1 MGIVFFEIKTI
12 VKGGM
17 KKMKVRK
24 EQSWKRELSTH
35 MSAFEKRFLKA
46 LKAGFTEQ
54 DKRIDKKFT
63 EKFAEQ
69 DRRID
74 LKFTEQDRRIDLKF
88 AVQDKRFEVQDNK
101 IDQLSSKIDK
111 VDNKVDKLAH
121 LVVTHFAT
129 KDELDRKLLQF
140 VTVDRFETEMRD
152 LKSYV
157 GVQVESLRSD
167 FRAGLELAMHQT
179 SLINN
184 REVRIQ
190 KLEKT
195 VTF

>member
-63 EKFAEQ
+63 EKFA
-69 DRRID
+69 
-74 LKFTEQDRRIDLKF
+74 EQDRRIDLKF

-184 REVRIQ
+184 HEVRIQ